1 MTVLRQGLLDGRAVA
16 LAGAPPAAVGET
28 LRELGARVVDLG
40 GAQEWTDAGARLDA
54 VVCDAG
60 PAFAEGGQDRLREAV
75 EQAWTAVR
83 SVATGAL
90 IPAGAGKIVLIAPR
104 SEGGSVAGAAE
115 RSEGGSDA
123 GTADAGSFAA
133 AARAG
138 LENLA
143 RTLSVEW
150 ARHGVTAVAIA
161 PGPATADEQLAELV
175 CFLVSPAGEYFS
187 GCVFAL
193 GG

>member
-1 MTVLRQGLLDGRAVA
+1 MA

-28 LRELGARVVDLG
+28 LRELGARVVELG
-40 GAQEWTDAGARLDA
+40 GAQERTDAGARLDA

-60 PAFAEGGQDRLREAV
+60 PAFGEGGQDRLREAV

-104 SEGGSVAGAAE
+104 SEGGSVAAAADT
-115 RSEGGSDA
+115 GSFPPAPD
-123 GTADAGSFAA
+123 TGSFAA

-193 GG
+193 DA